1 MRTIARHVLLSVAAA
16 LLFAVIWLLAESR
29 PPLPSTSGL
38 TAASGADRLLG
49 FLAWLGCLLL
59 AIGLLYRTVVRSR
72 RNGTVRA
79 VPIRHLHPAH
89 REQGRREMGGGYAA
103 RAFPLI
109 PRPRTS
115 PPTESSRELESMKP
129 GTANRLEPESEIS
142 PPGPPAVARIS
153 VLGPLTIAGTRKHGR
168 RLRGATRELL
178 AYLAFHPHGAHRD
191 QIIDALWPDQP
202 PEQGRNRLWRAA
214 ADARNHLGETIL
226 TRERD
231 HYQLDRSQ
239 ISIDLDQ
246 LENLLSELSQSDETK
261 NQLPRLKHALA
272 LFTGEPLAGSDL
284 PWAENEQRHLHAIQL
299 ELFERTAQAHLA
311 SSNASQALASAEEGL
326 AHEPYNEKLARLAMQ
341 AEATL
346 GLRSA
351 VINRYDNLRQLL
363 DQQLGLQPHRETRA
377 LYRQLLSQDQQPERS
392 PSALAQH

>member
-1 MRTIARHVLLSVAAA
+1 MRTIGRHVLLSVAAA
-16 LLFAVIWLLAESR
+16 VLVAVIWLLAESR
-29 PPLPSTSGL
+29 PPLPSTTGL

-59 AIGLLYRTVVRSR
+59 GIGLLYRTVVGSR

-79 VPIRHLHPAH
+79 VPIRHLHRAH
-89 REQGRREMGGGYAA
+89 RRREIGGGYAA

-115 PPTESSRELESMKP
+115 PPPESSPELESLKP
-129 GTANRLEPESEIS
+129 GTANTLESESEIS
-142 PPGPPAVARIS
+142 PAGPPPIARIS

-191 QIIDALWPDQP
+191 QIIDTLWPDQP

-261 NQLPRLKHALA
+261 NQLPRLEQALA
-272 LFTGEPLAGSDL
+272 LFAGEPLAGSDL
-284 PWAENEQRHLHAIQL
+284 PWAENEQRRLHATQL
-299 ELFERTAQAHLA
+299 ELFERTAQGHLA
-311 SSNASQALASAEEGL
+311 SSNASQALACAEDGL

-363 DQQLGLQPHRETRA
+363 DQQLGLQPHRETRT